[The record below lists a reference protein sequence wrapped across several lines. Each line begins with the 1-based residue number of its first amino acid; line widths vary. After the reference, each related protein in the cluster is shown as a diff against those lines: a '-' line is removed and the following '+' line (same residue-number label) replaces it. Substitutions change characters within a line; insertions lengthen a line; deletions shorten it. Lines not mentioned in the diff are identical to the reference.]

1 MTKFIYRVFL
11 TPGSMNETVCPP
23 EINVATEIIPATVPS
38 LKMFAIC
45 NPFPFPLTIMSLTAV
60 DALSFI

>member
-1 MTKFIYRVFL
+1 MSFNLGV
-11 TPGSMNETVCPP
+11 NERNSLLIQCSL
-23 EINVATEIIPATVPS
+23 EINVATQIEPATVPS

-45 NPFPFPLTIMSLTAV
+45 NPFPFPSTIMSLTAV